1 MYDNPKFAKLVQGG
15 APTGEVVAINRFL
28 ITVRGL
34 GEVSLGSLV
43 YFATGDQGYVR
54 EVGPELTVIMSLT
67 SEELPLGTLAV
78 LETAELV
85 TRVGEALVGRVI
97 NALGQPI
104 DGGGPIALGETA
116 PVFAGAHSIIERQV
130 LDTPLSTGVAAVDAL
145 FPLVLGQ
152 RIAILGD
159 NKTGKSAFLAQLS
172 EAQAGTGRIVVH
184 VLIGK
189 RRSDVERLVQRLK
202 ATGALAYSIVV
213 VASVFDALTQS
224 YLAPYVGAA
233 IAEYLWHQ
241 GKDVIILYDDLTAHA
256 KVYRELS
263 LLLKVPPG
271 RDSYPGDMFYVH
283 SSLLERA
290 GRLASNGATLTAV
303 PVVLTPSDDIT
314 TYLPT
319 GVMSITDGQIIFDA
333 ITFRQGIRPA
343 VNVGLSVSRVG
354 GRGQTK
360 RQKQLT
366 GTLFKALAAY
376 RQAAEL
382 SHFGSEL
389 AVESRDQLELGKRLY
404 EALKQ
409 PPNEVYGP
417 VMQTL
422 VLETV
427 LRTGGKTAINIDLLK
442 RKAKELAPTVTDEAA
457 YEPAIM
463 QLLAASTIQ
472 APVVPAPSPAPAPA
486 ATTGGAS

>member
-1 MYDNPKFAKLVQGG
+1 MYDNPKFAKLVQAG

-43 YFATGDQGYVR
+43 YFASGDQGFVR
-54 EVGPELTVIMSLT
+54 EVGPELAVVMSLT
-67 SEELPLGTLAV
+67 SEALPLGTLAV

-85 TRVGEALVGRVI
+85 TKVGEALVGRVI

-104 DGGGPIALGETA
+104 DGGGPLTLAETA
-116 PVFAGAHSIIERQV
+116 PVFAPSHSIIERKM
-130 LDTPLSTGVAAVDAL
+130 LDQPLATGVAAVDAL

-152 RIAILGD
+152 RIAVLGD
-159 NKTGKSAFLAQLS
+159 NKTGKSAFLTQIT

-189 RRSDVERLVQRLK
+189 RRADVERLVQRLK
-202 ATGALAYSIVV
+202 ATGAMAYTIVV
-213 VASVFDALTQS
+213 VASVFDALTQA

-290 GRLASNGATLTAV
+290 GRLSANGASLTAV
-303 PVVLTPSDDIT
+303 PVVLTPGDDIT

-319 GVMSITDGQIIFDA
+319 GIMSITDGQIIFDA
-333 ITFRQGIRPA
+333 ATFRQGIRPA

-382 SHFGSEL
+382 SHFGTEL
-389 AVESRDQLELGKRLY
+389 AAGSREQLELGKRLY

-409 PPNEVYGP
+409 PPDAVYP
-417 VMQTL
+417 TAMQTL
-422 VLETV
+422 VLETI
-427 LRTGGKTAINIDLLK
+427 LRTEGKTAINIDLLK
-442 RKAKELAPTVTDEAA
+442 RKAKEMAPTVTDEAA
-457 YEPAIM
+457 YDPAIA
-463 QLLAASTIQ
+463 QLLAACTIQ
-472 APVVPAPSPAPAPA
+472 AAQPAAPAPA
-486 ATTGGAS
+486 AAAGGGAS